1 MINTTT
7 TTISPTIIT
16 DEIDATIITVLTFSK
31 EKRIYFKENVT
42 KRFILHST
50 LLPVDILFTMQVY

>member
-31 EKRIYFKENVT
+31 EKRGNNKKKIME
-42 KRFILHST
+42 T
-50 LLPVDILFTMQVY
+50 LQNL